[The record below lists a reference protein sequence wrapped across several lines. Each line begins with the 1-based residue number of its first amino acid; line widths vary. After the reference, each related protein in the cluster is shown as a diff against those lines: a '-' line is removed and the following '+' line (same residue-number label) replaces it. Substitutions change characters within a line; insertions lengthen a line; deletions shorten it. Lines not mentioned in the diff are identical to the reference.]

1 MAIDFDGAYSR
12 WGFFGSRWFSGSAGS
27 LNPLNLLNQLNPQSA
42 TATGV
47 TANATARPIMSRRAT
62 APAAR
67 AMADGPL
74 VLVLLLLF
82 LVLVGPGAHQ
92 RLAIDRRLRDHRQLL
107 IGSLLF
113 VERLAEQVLRFLV
126 SQQFREVCERA
137 VGCDLVVLD
146 LLRARDQCRIENGA
160 LQLFYG
166 VLPFLDDPHD
176 AVAFLSTD
184 GFADCPEN
192 LFESLYLSLGF
203 AEMIRERR
211 AELLGFRRLRHAR
224 KCLGQPFLAVVH
236 IAEFFNEQFL

>member
-47 TANATARPIMSRRAT
+47 AANATARPIMSRRAT

-67 AMADGPL
+67 AMAHGPL
-74 VLVLLLLF
+74 VLVLLLF
-82 LVLVGPGAHQ
+82 LVLVGPDAHQ
-92 RLAIDRRLRDHRQLL
+92 RLAIDLRLRDHRQLL
-107 IGSLLF
+107 IGGFLF
-113 VERLAEQVLRFLV
+113 VERLAEQVLRSLV
-126 SQQFREVCERA
+126 SQQFREVRERT
-137 VGCDLVVLD
+137 VGRDLVVLD
-146 LLRARDQCRIENGA
+146 LLRARDQCRIENGT

-166 VLPFLDDPHD
+166 VLPFLDDPQD

-184 GFADCPEN
+184 GFADCSEN